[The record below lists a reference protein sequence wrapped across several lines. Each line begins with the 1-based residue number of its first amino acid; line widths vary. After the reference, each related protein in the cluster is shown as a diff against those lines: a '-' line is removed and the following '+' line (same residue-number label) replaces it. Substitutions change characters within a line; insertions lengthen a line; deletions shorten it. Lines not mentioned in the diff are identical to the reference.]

1 MGVRSAGSWRAARG
15 SRKARR
21 SCGRSLNR
29 ASSVALRDGFSPVQ
43 ESAMN
48 PRQPIDRLDHA
59 LALAQ
64 AQIHL
69 VLDLLHS
76 APPQRLSIDSD
87 HLIGALLALSGQLA
101 TAQNIADTELA
112 GMSGL
117 KAARPNK
124 DRRS

>member
-1 MGVRSAGSWRAARG
+1 
-15 SRKARR
+15 
-21 SCGRSLNR
+21 
-29 ASSVALRDGFSPVQ
+29 
-43 ESAMN
+43 MN